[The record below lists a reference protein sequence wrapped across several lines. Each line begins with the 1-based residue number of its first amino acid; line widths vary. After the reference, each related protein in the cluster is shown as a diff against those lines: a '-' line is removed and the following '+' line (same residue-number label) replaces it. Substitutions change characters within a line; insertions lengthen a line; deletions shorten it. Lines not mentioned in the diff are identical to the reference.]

1 MKSSPRILGLLGVVI
16 VAAVGIG
23 YWLWQGASV
32 GGGLPR
38 EISAAEAQAKQAA
51 GAFVL
56 DVRTVEEW
64 NEAHLTGAI
73 LIPLDQLGQ
82 RLSEVP
88 RDREIVVMCRSGNR
102 SATGRDILLN
112 AGFTRVT
119 SMAGG
124 IRDWMAAG
132 YSTVS
137 GP

>member
-1 MKSSPRILGLLGVVI
+1 MKRSLAWL
-16 VAAVGIG
+16 VGIVILALAGLG
-23 YWLWQGASV
+23 YWLWQGT
-32 GGGLPR
+32 GNGLPR
-38 EISAAEAQAKQAA
+38 EISVTEAQAKQAA

-64 NEAHLTGAI
+64 NEAHLTGAT
-73 LIPLDQLGQ
+73 LIPLDQLER
-82 RLSEVP
+82 RLDEVP

-102 SATGRDILLN
+102 SATGRDILLK
-112 AGFTRVT
+112 AGFSKVT

-132 YSTVS
+132 YPTVS

>member
-1 MKSSPRILGLLGVVI
+1 MKPSTRLTWIAGFVIL
-16 VAAVGIG
+16 AAVGVG
-23 YWLWQGASV
+23 YWLWQGA
-32 GGGLPR
+32 GTGTGMPR
-38 EISAAEAQAKQAA
+38 EISVADAQSKQAL

-64 NEAHLTGAI
+64 NEAHLSGAT
-73 LIPLDQLGQ
+73 LIPLDQLER
-82 RLSEVP
+82 RLEEVP

-112 AGFTRVT
+112 AGFTQVT

-132 YSTVS
+132 YPTVS